1 MNNHSVIGALLAAR
15 FEYLGMIDDNEP
27 DYMELIEDN
36 WYLGVICCENLL
48 IAINNSEV
56 WGLNCIG
63 ESDTETRWNTTKKLI
78 RTALTQLPIA
88 A

>member
-1 MNNHSVIGALLAAR
+1 MNNHSVISALLSAR
-15 FEYLGMIDDNEP
+15 FEYLGVIDDNEP
-27 DYMELIEDN
+27 DYMELIEDS

-63 ESDTETRWNTTKKLI
+63 ESDTENRWIETKKLI
-78 RTALTQLPIA
+78 RQSLKQLPIA